1 MGTGESNRERHC
13 FMSQPKKKNKKKR
26 GRPTKATPALV
37 EAILADIARG
47 LTREQA
53 CAFNGVSA
61 SALREWE
68 KRFPDL
74 RAKAQGLRKA
84 ALLQRIESS
93 SDWKAAAWLLERN
106 FPEEF
111 GKQQRPQTFAQQNNY
126 HLSEEKNQEL
136 WARVRRIE
144 ALEGQQQ

>member
-1 MGTGESNRERHC
+1 
-13 FMSQPKKKNKKKR
+13 MSEPKSEKRKR
-26 GRPTKATPALV
+26 GRPTKATPKLI
-37 EAILADIARG
+37 EAILADIATG

-53 CAFNGVSA
+53 CACNGVSV

-74 RAKAQGLRKA
+74 RAKTQGLRKA
-84 ALLQRIESS
+84 ALLQRIENS

-111 GKQQRPQTFAQQNNY
+111 GKQKHPQIFAQQNNY
-126 HLSEEKNQEL
+126 QISQEKREIDVQVRRLRLREGSFGYGDESNQEG
-136 WARVRRIE
+136 ARP
-144 ALEGQQQ
+144 